1 MTYLFLRH
9 RRWTA
14 ESGAAGA
21 DGVQALVGALHDEF
35 ADELRERRTSTPRN
49 SSSICPALSTWFA
62 PNSST
67 GAWRRLAMNDDF
79 YVAAESITK
88 FINASP
94 PKARFAGPAA
104 SGSRRL

>member
-1 MTYLFLRH
+1 MKAPWLT
-9 RRWTA
+9 
-14 ESGAAGA
+14 AAGFPER
-21 DGVQALVGALHDEF
+21 VALINMF
-35 ADELRERRTSTPRN
+35 TSPH
-49 SSSICPALSTWFA
+49 
-62 PNSST
+62 
-67 GAWRRLAMNDDF
+67 WRRLAMNDNF